1 MKTYRVR
8 PKKVSGAAVRPPGS
22 KSITNRALAA
32 AALADGTSVL
42 RNPLRS
48 DDTEAMTE
56 CLRAMGV
63 EVTEQGEDAAV
74 RGTARLRGGGRLPAR
89 ASGTTARFIT
99 ALAVLADGP
108 GVIDGTA
115 RLRRRPIGPLV
126 ETLAALGGRLE
137 RTEYPPVHVRGGGL
151 PGGSAPIDGSL
162 SSQFLTAVMLAA
174 PRAGADVTL
183 RPGPV
188 MVSRPYV
195 TTTLEVMAAFG
206 AQAGWN
212 GDGSLTVRA
221 AGYRPCDYR
230 VEADASAAV
239 YPWTAAAVTGG
250 RATVVGISP
259 DTAQADAAALEVL
272 ERMGCRVERSPEGIT
287 VSGPERLRGATA
299 DLNHCPDAALALAA
313 AAATASGPSRFV
325 NLANLRIKETDR
337 LAALETELR
346 KLGAE
351 AQAGPDW
358 IAVRPGKL
366 RGARLRTY
374 DDHRMAMSLAVVGLA
389 VPGVVIEDPDCVG
402 KTWPGFFEML
412 ERL

>member
-8 PKKVSGAAVRPPGS
+8 PKKVSGSVVRPPGS

-42 RNPLRS
+42 RNLLRS
-48 DDTEAMTE
+48 DDTEAMAG
-56 CLRAMGV
+56 CLRAMGA
-63 EVTEQGEDAAV
+63 EITEDGADAEV
-74 RGTARLRGGGRLPAR
+74 RGKARLRGGGLMQAR
-89 ASGTTARFIT
+89 ASGTTARFMT

-108 GVIDGTA
+108 SVIDGTA

-126 ETLAALGGRLE
+126 ETLAALGARLE
-137 RTEYPPVHVRGGGL
+137 RTEFPPVHVRGGGL
-151 PGGSAPIDGSL
+151 PGGSAPIDVSL

-174 PRAGADVTL
+174 PRAEADVTL
-183 RPGPV
+183 LPGSV
-188 MVSRPYV
+188 VVSRPYV
-195 TTTLEVMAAFG
+195 ITTLEVMAAFG
-206 AQAGWN
+206 GRAGWN
-212 GDGSLTVRA
+212 GDGSLTVNA
-221 AGYRPCDYR
+221 AGYRPCDFR

-259 DTAQADAAALEVL
+259 DTSQADAGALEVL

-287 VSGPERLRGATA
+287 VSGPERLRGTTA

-313 AAATASGPSRFV
+313 AAATAAGPSRFV
-325 NLANLRIKETDR
+325 NLANLRLKETDR

-346 KLGAE
+346 KLGAD

-358 IAVRPGKL
+358 IAVRPGEL

-374 DDHRMAMSLAVVGLA
+374 DDHRMAMSLAVIGLA

-412 ERL
+412 EGL